1 MPEMRIVENNGLM
14 TPQQAADYLNIK
26 LSTIYQMSARKT
38 LPVCKIGRLVRL
50 RRQDLDKFITDNM
63 NGVRQ

>member
-14 TPQQAADYLNIK
+14 TPQQAAAYLNIK
-26 LSTIYQMSARKT
+26 LSSIYAISMKKII
-38 LPVCKIGRLVRL
+38 PVCKVGKLIRF

>member
-1 MPEMRIVENNGLM
+1 MQELKIVENSNLL

-26 LSTIYQMSARKT
+26 LSKIYQMSMRKT
-38 LPVCKIGRLVRL
+38 LPVCKVGKLIRF